1 MEQMEKMNLSN
12 NEKIDTL
19 EKAKEEKEIHLQQ
32 LNSELSEVQ
41 ERRMQLEYQLNIIRN
56 EGELIE
62 QEFKQKV
69 KEIK

>member
-1 MEQMEKMNLSN
+1 MEKMNLSN

-69 KEIK
+69 KEIKW